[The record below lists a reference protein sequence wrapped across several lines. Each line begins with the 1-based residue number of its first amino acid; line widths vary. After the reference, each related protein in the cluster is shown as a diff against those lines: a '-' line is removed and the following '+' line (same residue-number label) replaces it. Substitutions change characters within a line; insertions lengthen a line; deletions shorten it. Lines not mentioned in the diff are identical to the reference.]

1 MTRARPTLGFLLLF
15 ALAWSGGAIAYVPLL
30 TLLLPERL
38 SQVAGAGDVWWLAV
52 IGVGGALCASAANLG
67 FGWLSDLSGARR
79 PWVAVGLV
87 GTVGLLAPI
96 AWADTGVEL
105 LVAVVVWQAAL
116 NLLLAPLAA
125 WAADRVPDAQRG
137 RLGGVFGIAPAAA
150 AGVGALIVGSEWGSL
165 ASRLASVGALVALC
179 VVPILLPAERSRGA
193 PAGTRG
199 AAFSRSPRDLALVLI
214 ARLAV
219 QMAQATLF
227 SFLFYIL
234 RVLPGERV
242 TLAQVSTLF
251 SVVLFA
257 SVPATFALAALAD
270 RTDRRGAWLV
280 GCCVAMSVGLV
291 AMAAG
296 LDRASVFAGYAVFG
310 LASATFLALQ
320 SGYAMLLLPSPGR
333 HGRDLG
339 LLNLA
344 NTLPNVAGP
353 ALTLLLVE
361 RGDFT
366 VLLTLCAALT
376 LGAGALVARVQ
387 WSRPLPSR

>member
-1 MTRARPTLGFLLLF
+1 MTHARPASGFLLLF

-38 SQVAGAGDVWWLAV
+38 SEVAGAGDVWWLAV
-52 IGVGGALCASAANLG
+52 IGVAGALSASAANLG

-79 PWVAVGLV
+79 PWVAAGLV
-87 GTVGLLAPI
+87 GTVALLAPV
-96 AWADTGVEL
+96 AWADTGLEL
-105 LVAVVVWQAAL
+105 LAAVVAWQAAL

-179 VVPILLPAERSRGA
+179 VVPILLPAERLRGA
-193 PAGTRG
+193 PAGTRE
-199 AAFSRSPRDLALVLI
+199 AASRRSPRDLALVLI

-234 RVLPGERV
+234 RALPGERV

-257 SVPATFALAALAD
+257 SVPTTFALAALAD

-310 LASATFLALQ
+310 FAAAIFLALQ

-366 VLLTLCAALT
+366 VLLTLCSALT
-376 LGAGALVARVQ
+376 LGAGALVARVR